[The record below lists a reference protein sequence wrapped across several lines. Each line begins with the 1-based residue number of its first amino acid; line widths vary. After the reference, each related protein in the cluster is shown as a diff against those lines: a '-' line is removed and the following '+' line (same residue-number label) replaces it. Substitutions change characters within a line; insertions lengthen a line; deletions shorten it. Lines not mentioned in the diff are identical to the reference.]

1 MTVVAHWL
9 DANLKSIPLRRKQL
23 HLYFV
28 LNSSGPFP
36 RSLTKSKYIFSA
48 SADKKLSDRKLIF
61 YLWST
66 EDFGGGLRGAFV
78 THVTVCLHG
87 KILKRIEKVCPGRP
101 GALVVICLVFFWASA
116 CLAVCKTHRVMY
128 VWTIIHCTKSFSLAG
143 FSNLSKVLFFVPLRN
158 FVYFFLFIIWLTCSN
173 FFNRK
178 ADDNL
183 NFLCNGL
190 YMLYNAI
197 KVLSESRHC
206 LELKLSKTESE
217 I

>member
-1 MTVVAHWL
+1 MPTFCSRRANIEREREKRIYAWWSPWVHKRLFNQDSRRSPLQKINCSVWPVKLFNSFLPLISARAGVIISFREMTLTFFPIQLRGDSSYYISGSMTVVAHWL

-101 GALVVICLVFFWASA
+101 GALVVICLVFFGQ
-116 CLAVCKTHRVMY
+116 CL
-128 VWTIIHCTKSFSLAG
+128 SG
-143 FSNLSKVLFFVPLRN
+143 
-158 FVYFFLFIIWLTCSN
+158 
-173 FFNRK
+173 
-178 ADDNL
+178 
-183 NFLCNGL
+183 GL
-190 YMLYNAI
+190 
-197 KVLSESRHC
+197 
-206 LELKLSKTESE
+206 
-217 I
+217 